1 MIPSTPAVEELI
13 LMGSSRDMEKAKQNG
28 KMASNTTE
36 NGIKIFSTDK
46 ALKPKK
52 MGQNTKESSTMERNK
67 DMANTGGPTEACI
80 EVSGITIW

>member
-28 KMASNTTE
+28 KMASNMTE
-36 NGIKIFSTDK
+36 NGIKTSSTVK

-52 MGQNTKESSTMERNK
+52 MVRYTKENSTAGRNK
-67 DMANTGGPTEACI
+67 DMASTGGPTEACI
-80 EVSGITIW
+80 EASGITI